1 MIGLSSVDC
10 DKYISGLKKY
20 ESRGVGI
27 LIDGKKGSEI
37 GLRKILQ
44 HRDVGSF
51 YLGSYIEDEKGVL
64 REIRFNKILYK

>member
-44 HRDVGSF
+44 HSDVGSF